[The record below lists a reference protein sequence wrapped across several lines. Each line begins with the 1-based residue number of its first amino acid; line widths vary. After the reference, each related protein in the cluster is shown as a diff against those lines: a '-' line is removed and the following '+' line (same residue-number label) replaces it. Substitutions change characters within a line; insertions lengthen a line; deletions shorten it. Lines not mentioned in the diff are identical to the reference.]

1 MSKHICSIK
10 GKKATLYPKPIQA
23 WCKNTLFNIFENL
36 QFGRLSIDNC
46 GQLYEFGEPQ
56 GHAPINASLSIH
68 DPSFTRIS
76 FSKAASELRNL
87 T

>member
-10 GKKATLYPKPIQA
+10 GNKATLYPKPIQA

-46 GQLYEFGEPQ
+46 GQLYEFGDPQ
-56 GHAPINASLSIH
+56 GQDPIIATLSIH
-68 DPSFTRIS
+68 NPQLYPDILFKGSLG
-76 FSKAASELRNL
+76 AAPI